1 MKKTNHKKLV
11 YPKYDTEYWCL
22 GTYVVCSI
30 WYNDT
35 TDKYRFNTGNYFTT
49 EQEAKLEFEWRLVN
63 TQILNSIASL
73 NKEDNWVVDW
83 KNTDQEKSYL
93 TWEREEDRVEVG
105 YDINEQT
112 RPNNMYLY
120 KDTAW
125 QLVELYTQE
134 ELKFWIT
141 KEKDNETT

>member
-1 MKKTNHKKLV
+1 MKKTNYKELDYPEQYTV
-11 YPKYDTEYWCL
+11 YWYIEPSIGNSYWINSSL
-22 GTYVVCSI
+22 
-30 WYNDT
+30 
-35 TDKYRFNTGNYFTT
+35 DKTRFNTGNYFATKQKA
-49 EQEAKLEFEWRLVN
+49 ELEFEWRLVN

-141 KEKDNETT
+141 KEKE